1 MAVGQGALASETTL
15 ARMRAAELRL
25 ECDELDR
32 GALHVRTLR
41 NVLELNAL
49 LTSDG
54 SGLAAVSEIALSL
67 SASEARAAK
76 LLTEA
81 LGLAELPG
89 AFEAVEAGL
98 LTVEQSATVV
108 TQLAVLDLPGR
119 VAVWQRLKNRLIADD
134 DAGIVTPPARLAE
147 RLRKWVID
155 HDREAAAQ
163 RRRKAEN
170 GRRVEY
176 RKREDGLWDLFA
188 FGFRGSELQAILQR
202 VQKLSAPFGSED
214 DRTADQRRFDA
225 LSDLLLGRI
234 GTCSGD
240 AATCGCRPG
249 EGAPCGADMPV
260 FVPIGAAQQTTDE
273 VAELVGHGPI
283 EPDLLEQLLLA
294 SPVLRAVFVDQ
305 DGVPVATNDTTLRPD
320 RGDPESVRQA
330 LVALSELTPTRWFPR
345 HPADHDAPAPEVEPQ
360 RRRGGSLRRP
370 QLAQP
375 HPPDTPG
382 AYKVPP
388 RLRRFLTTRSPLC
401 EFPGC
406 GVRAMRCDID
416 HDRAH
421 PDGPTCACNL
431 GPLCR
436 RHHQVKQLLWDKARA
451 AAGAVVWT
459 SATGR
464 TQVSPSQHQ
473 PPEIP
478 TRRPPPLPTPHPFD
492 ELSPWE
498 VEEELWWL
506 ELLPD
511 DPDAFELRAP
521 DIEHPDEVDPDR
533 AARWADTSW
542 SQDLHNPYL
551 WAAPA
556 V

>member
-1 MAVGQGALASETTL
+1 
-15 ARMRAAELRL
+15 MRAVELRL
-25 ECDELDR
+25 VCDELDR

-41 NVLELNAL
+41 DALQLNAL
-49 LTSDG
+49 LTADG
-54 SGLAAVSEIALSL
+54 MELAAVSELALCL

-89 AFEAVEAGL
+89 ALEAVEAGL
-98 LTVEQSATVV
+98 LTVEQSGTVV
-108 TQLAVLDLPGR
+108 SQLSVLGLPGR
-119 VAVWQRLKNRLIADD
+119 VAVWQRLKDRLIADD

-155 HDREAAAQ
+155 HDKKAAEE
-163 RRRKAEN
+163 RRRKAESE
-170 GRRVEY
+170 RRVEY
-176 RKREDGLWDLFA
+176 RRRDDGLGNLFA
-188 FGFRGSELQAILQR
+188 FGFRGPVLQAILQR
-202 VQKLSAPFGSED
+202 VDKLSAPFGSED
-214 DRTADQRRFDA
+214 ERTADQRRFDA
-225 LSDLLLGRI
+225 LSDLLFGRI
-234 GTCSGD
+234 GTCTGD

-260 FVPIGAAQQTTDE
+260 LVPIGAAQRTTDE

-294 SPVLRAVFVDQ
+294 APVLRAVFVDEN
-305 DGVPVATNDTTLRPD
+305 GVPVATSDITIRPE

-330 LVALSELTPTRWFPR
+330 LLTLSQLTPTHWFPR
-345 HPADHDAPAPEVEPQ
+345 HPDDHDAPAPEVEPQ
-360 RRRGGSLRRP
+360 RSRGGSLRRP
-370 QLAQP
+370 QLADP
-375 HPPDTPG
+375 RGTGTAHPPDTPG
-382 AYKVPP
+382 AYKVPR
-388 RLRRFLTTRSPLC
+388 RLRRFLTTRAPLC

-421 PDGPTCACNL
+421 PDGATCACNL

-436 RHHQVKQLLWDKARA
+436 RHHQVKQLLWTKLRT
-451 AAGAVVWT
+451 GGGVVWT
-459 SATGR
+459 SAIGR
-464 TQVSPSQHQ
+464 SQLSPAQHEA
-473 PPEIP
+473 PATP
-478 TRRPPPLPTPHPFD
+478 TRPPPPLPTPHPFD
-492 ELSPWE
+492 VLSPWE

-511 DPDAFELRAP
+511 DPDAFELRAL
-521 DIEHPDEVDPDR
+521 DVEHPDDVDPDR
-533 AARWADTSW
+533 GARWADTSW
-542 SQDLHNPYL
+542 GRDLHDPYL
-551 WAAPA
+551 WGEPA